1 MANTFTNL
9 LYHVV
14 FSTKQREPLI
24 RDTWRSELYP
34 YLGGIV
40 RNERGTLLEAGG
52 TADHVH
58 LLLKLPASV
67 ALADMLRLIKANSS
81 KWINESAFSPGVF
94 AWQTG
99 YGAFS
104 FSESQAPAV
113 SRYIENQVEHHRAQS
128 FQEEFVALLERHGV
142 AYDPRHLWD

>member
-1 MANTFTNL
+1 MANTLTNL

-24 RDTWRSELYP
+24 RDKWKSELYP

-40 RNERGTLLEAGG
+40 RKERGTLLEAGG

-58 LLLKLPASV
+58 LLLKLPASI
-67 ALADMLRLIKANSS
+67 AIADMLRLIKANSS
-81 KWINESAFSPGVF
+81 KWINESEFSPGAF
-94 AWQTG
+94 AWQAG

-104 FSESQAPAV
+104 VSESQAPAV
-113 SRYIENQVEHHRAQS
+113 GRYIQNQVEHHRAQS